1 MQNKLKK
8 LNISEFEYSQI
19 LKRLKREPKELELY
33 LFSAIWSEHCG
44 YKHTKEL
51 IKKFP
56 KKNGFMTDENAG
68 GVVIGNTFICF
79 KVESHNHPSAVEPYN
94 GAATGVGG
102 IIRDIIATGSRP
114 IALLNSLKFGSPST
128 KKTKHIVEGVVRGIS
143 SYGNCIGVPTIGGET
158 YFDTAYEN
166 SPLVNV
172 MAVGISAKDKIV
184 KSGVPAGCSIVLV
197 GSDTSIDGLHGA
209 SFASKK
215 LKEETSQ
222 DRPSVQIADAFT
234 GKLLIDATL
243 EIIDDKN
250 TLACQDCGAAG
261 ILSSTSEMAYKGNC
275 AIELNLDKVHTS
287 MELDAYQIM
296 LSETQERMVFAI
308 KGTNFYHVD
317 KICKKYGLTYSIIGQ
332 TLKGNEYNLYYKGEK
347 VASLPVK
354 LLSEPPLYKLKE
366 IKSSKTLCN
375 RPFTDTDN
383 LDINIKKFLKNP
395 NIVSKKY
402 IYSSYDSTVG
412 TRTLTKPQN
421 IGASILYLKEEDCY
435 ISVNM
440 DSNPLEVAIDS
451 YKGTYNSIFEGYR
464 NAVAMGFEPLGLTN
478 CLNFGSPTNEK
489 VASDITKCAK
499 AITQACKT
507 IGVPVVSGNAS
518 LFNET
523 DMGNI
528 TPTPV
533 FGIVGS
539 CKSIDNII
547 LPELEV
553 KNTLF
558 IIGNQLNSK
567 SKIGGRLYFKEFY
580 PDFSDDIEISNSKL
594 EFQLA
599 KIIKLLKTQKILK
612 CSNDVSKGGMFVS
625 LFECLRAANLGFEFE
640 QKFDEKDL
648 FAQIPSRYIIGVN
661 DEIETISVLNS
672 MKIPFT
678 ILGKTT
684 NDVIRLNNIE
694 FRADELFEIY
704 DNSLKEALE

>member
-8 LNISEFEYSQI
+8 LNISGFEYSQI
-19 LKRLKREPKELELY
+19 VKRLKREPNELELY
-33 LFSAIWSEHCG
+33 LFSAMWSEHCG

-68 GVVIGNTFICF
+68 GVVIGNTFVCF
-79 KVESHNHPSAVEPYN
+79 KTESHNHPSAVEPYN

-114 IALLNSLKFGSPST
+114 IALLNSLKFGNPST

-158 YFDTAYEN
+158 YFDNAYEN

-172 MAVGISAKDKIV
+172 MAVGISSKENII
-184 KSGVPAGCSIVLV
+184 KSAVPAGCSIVLV
-197 GSDTSIDGLHGA
+197 GSNTSIDGLHGA

-215 LKEETSQ
+215 LKDETSQ

-234 GKLLIDATL
+234 GKLLIEATL
-243 EIIDDKN
+243 EIVKDKN
-250 TLACQDCGAAG
+250 TVACQDCGAAG

-287 MELDAYQIM
+287 MELEAYQIM

-308 KGTNFYHVD
+308 KGTNFYNVD
-317 KICKKYGLTYSIIGQ
+317 KICKKYGLTYSVIGQ

-347 VASLPVK
+347 VASVPVK
-354 LLSEPPLYKLKE
+354 LLSNPPLYKLKE
-366 IKSSKTLCN
+366 TKTPKVSYNAALTGGYG
-375 RPFTDTDN
+375 FDK
-383 LDINIKKFLKNP
+383 NIKQFLKNP
-395 NIVSKKY
+395 NISSKKY
-402 IYSSYDSTVG
+402 IYSTYDSTIG
-412 TRTLTKPQN
+412 TRTLTKPQH
-421 IGASILYLKEEDCY
+421 IGTSVLYISEEDCY
-435 ISVNM
+435 INVNM
-440 DSNPLEVAIDS
+440 DSNPVEVGIDAF
-451 YKGTYNSIFEGYR
+451 KGTYNSIFECYR
-464 NAVAMGFEPLGLTN
+464 NTVAMGFEPLGITN
-478 CLNFGSPTNEK
+478 CLNFGTPTNPK
-489 VASDITKCAK
+489 VANDIVQTSK
-499 AITQACKT
+499 AITQACKEL
-507 IGVPVVSGNAS
+507 GVPVVSGNAS

-533 FGIVGS
+533 FGVVGM
-539 CKSIDNII
+539 CKNLNNII
-547 LPELEV
+547 LPKLEV

-558 IIGNQLNSK
+558 LIGNQINSK
-567 SKIGGRLYFKEFY
+567 SKFGGSLYFKEFY
-580 PDFSDDIEISNSKL
+580 PDFSDDIELSNSKL
-594 EFQLA
+594 EFNLA
-599 KIIKLLKTQKILK
+599 KTIKFLKSKKLLN
-612 CSNDVSKGGMFVS
+612 CCNDVSKGGMFIS
-625 LFECLRAANLGFEFE
+625 LFECLRAANMGFEFE

-661 DEIETISVLNS
+661 DEIEVISLLNS

-678 ILGKTT
+678 ILGKTI
-684 NDVIRLNNIE
+684 NDVIRLNSIE
-694 FRADELFEIY
+694 FSATELFEIF